1 MRRYG
6 MSIGLAVLF
15 CLLPAFYGDAAV
27 PADAGGKLTILFTH
41 DLHSHFL
48 SDRVPKPEGG
58 HASQGGY
65 ARLASL
71 IGQERAKAPGRSLL
85 VDAGDISMGTLFH
98 TQFREEALEL
108 RLMGKMGYDAATL
121 GNHEYEFH
129 PAGLAAMLRTARSR
143 GGRLPALVASNVVFT
158 RDDPRDA
165 PLKAAFAEFPVTEYT
180 VLERNGIRIGLFGLM
195 GRDAAEDSPFA
206 VPVTFADIAERSKA
220 VVERLRNREKVDLV
234 VCLSHVGT
242 KRVKSRS
249 EDEILAGKVPGIDVI
264 ISGHTHTVLSEPILV
279 DKTIIVS
286 AGSYGAHLGILNLD
300 ISRETGVRI
309 ASYRLDKVSPAVA
322 EDSRI
327 MREIEAFKGLIDQRY
342 LLSYGNRHDQ
352 VVAETAF
359 DLPSFAYRQTV
370 LMESGLGDLITD
382 AFRFAVRQA
391 EGKNYR
397 HVHIAVTADG
407 QIRDTFLTGRI
418 AVADIFKVLSL
429 GLGLDDRAGYP
440 LLTVHMTGK
449 EIRSM
454 LEVQTSIA
462 PIKHDAQLQFSGI
475 RFTFNPHRV
484 PFDRVVSVAIQ
495 DADGVF
501 RPLLPD
507 KIYRLCANAYMARML
522 GFISRASHGLVK
534 LAPKDAAGRI
544 VTDWKAV
551 RVDADAGA
559 AGIQELKEWVA
570 VTRYLKSL
578 PDRNGNGIPDLPEN
592 YRNPDGR
599 SVAVPSWNPVDLL
612 SGAGWITGCVLAA
625 AAFVLIALFLVIWWI
640 VRRFSARRSR

>member
-1 MRRYG
+1 M
-6 MSIGLAVLF
+6 
-15 CLLPAFYGDAAV
+15 
-27 PADAGGKLTILFTH
+27 
-41 DLHSHFL
+41 
-48 SDRVPKPEGG
+48 
-58 HASQGGY
+58 
-65 ARLASL
+65 
-71 IGQERAKAPGRSLL
+71 
-85 VDAGDISMGTLFH
+85 
-98 TQFREEALEL
+98 
-108 RLMGKMGYDAATL
+108 
-121 GNHEYEFH
+121 
-129 PAGLAAMLRTARSR
+129 
-143 GGRLPALVASNVVFT
+143 
-158 RDDPRDA
+158 
-165 PLKAAFAEFPVTEYT
+165 TEYA

-195 GRDAAEDSPFA
+195 GHDAAEDNPFA
-206 VPVTFADIAERSKA
+206 APVTFADIAERSKA

-242 KRVKSRS
+242 KPVKSRS

-264 ISGHTHTVLSEPILV
+264 VSGHTHTVLPEPILV

-286 AGSYGAHLGILNLD
+286 AGSYGAYLGILNLD
-300 ISRETGVRI
+300 ISREAGVRV
-309 ASYRLDKVSPAVA
+309 ASYRLEKVSPAVA

-327 MREIEAFKGLIDQRY
+327 AREIEAFKGLVDRRY
-342 LLSYGNRHDQ
+342 LLSYGNLHDQ

-391 EGKNYR
+391 EGKDYR

-440 LLTVHMTGK
+440 LLTVYMTGK

-475 RFTFNPHRV
+475 RFTFNPHRI
-484 PFDRVVSVAIQ
+484 PFDRVVSVAVQ
-495 DADGVF
+495 DEDGAF

-522 GFISRASHGLVK
+522 GFISRASHGLIK
-534 LAPKDAAGRI
+534 LAPKDAAGRVI
-544 VTDWKAV
+544 TDWKAV
-551 RVDADAGA
+551 RVDVDAGA

-570 VTRYLKSL
+570 LTRYLKSL

-612 SGAGWITGCVLAA
+612 RGAGWITGCVLAA
-625 AAFVLIALFLVIWWI
+625 AAVVLIVLFLVVWWI
-640 VRRFSARRSR
+640 VRRYSARRRSR